1 MNSENLSE
9 DIQESGRLLLADG
22 PWDPLGDE
30 PRPLEYTMR
39 KKGERTYAKNAAVDT
54 TFQVKVNDRYRGQR
68 LRDIRRG
75 LHGMFEDILQ
85 EARGDLA
92 GNDLGRVVIH
102 HDGLHDPIVVPLRP
116 WDRLNVDVVME
127 HIEKVLWINRALRR
141 ATPLKTGSR
150 SELRKKK
157 HPEIIE
163 RPLIPVYRRTT
174 PRSRT

>member
-9 DIQESGRLLLADG
+9 EIQESGRLLLADG

-30 PRPLEYTMR
+30 SRPLEYTMR

-68 LRDIRRG
+68 LRHIRRG

-102 HDGLHDPIVVPLRP
+102 HDG
-116 WDRLNVDVVME
+116 
-127 HIEKVLWINRALRR
+127 
-141 ATPLKTGSR
+141 
-150 SELRKKK
+150 
-157 HPEIIE
+157 
-163 RPLIPVYRRTT
+163 
-174 PRSRT
+174 